1 MILCMT
7 PYTTHYTT
15 PNKAPLTTAT
25 LKGTMLAICL
35 GLFLLT
41 GNTARSEVYIPKDE
55 FLAQALKVVPKA
67 EIIWLDEDLKKEA
80 GEILGHSYRGIRIR
94 YWRSLQ
100 KTAWILDEIGKEKPI
115 TVGIVID
122 GDKVVRVAVLAF
134 RESRGWEVKYPF
146 FTNQFTGVG
155 LASDG
160 SLNESVDGISGATL
174 SVRAVTKVTRLALY
188 LHNFVSTQSVGHE

>member
-1 MILCMT
+1 MGILCAAPFT
-7 PYTTHYTT
+7 
-15 PNKAPLTTAT
+15 APLTTT
-25 LKGTMLAICL
+25 ILKVTMLTICL

-67 EIIWLDEDLKKEA
+67 EIIWLNADLKKEA
-80 GEILGHSYRGIRIR
+80 SEILGHSYRGIRMR
-94 YWRSLQ
+94 YWRNLQ
-100 KTAWILDEIGKEKPI
+100 RTAWILDEIGKEKPI

-122 GDKVVRVAVLAF
+122 GNKVVRVAVLAF

-155 LASDG
+155 LAPDG

-188 LHNFVSTQSVGHE
+188 LHNVVTTQSGGHE